1 MFVQNKDY
9 YIFDEKPLSFLPE
22 GFQQILLQLEQ
33 YDFHT
38 ELKNQSRQKNSEM
51 NNKTA

>member
-1 MFVQNKDY
+1 MSAQNKDY
-9 YIFDEKPLSFLPE
+9 YISDEKPLNFLPE
-22 GFQQILLQLEQ
+22 DFLQILLQLEQ

-38 ELKNQSRQKNSEM
+38 ELKNQSRQKNLEM